1 MNLLLDTCTLLWWVG
16 GDTVS
21 TEAAEAIAH
30 PDNGV
35 WVSVASL
42 WEISIK
48 RSIGKLT
55 VSGDLD
61 AVVDEDF
68 EHLSIN
74 AAHARLAGRL
84 PGHHR
89 DPFDRMLVA
98 QAQGAGL
105 DARDPRPQHQEVRRL
120 VPGLI
125 D

>member
-1 MNLLLDTCTLLWWVG
+1 MVRRREPQPALPPDVNLLLDTCTLLWWVG
-16 GDTVS
+16 GDAVS
-21 TEAAEAIAH
+21 AEAAEAIAD

-35 WVSVASL
+35 WVSVASI

-68 EHLSIN
+68 EHLPII

-84 PGHHR
+84 PAITAIPSTGCSW
-89 DPFDRMLVA
+89 PK
-98 QAQGAGL
+98 
-105 DARDPRPQHQEVRRL
+105 RRRRA
-120 VPGLI
+120 
-125 D
+125 